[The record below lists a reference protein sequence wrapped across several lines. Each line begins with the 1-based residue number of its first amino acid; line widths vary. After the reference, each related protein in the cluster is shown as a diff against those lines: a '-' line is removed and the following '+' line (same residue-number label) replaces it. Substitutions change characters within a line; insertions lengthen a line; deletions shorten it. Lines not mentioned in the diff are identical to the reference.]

1 MDKKPKILVV
11 DDDPE
16 LVQVTSRILRSKLYE
31 VIVAYNGKEGLQK
44 ARKEKPDLIILDIL
58 MPVMDGFSASDEFKK
73 DKSLS
78 GVPIIALTSFS
89 ESLGQPFDYQ
99 FDEYVNKPVRPK
111 ELLDIVD
118 KHLTRK
124 GFEV

>member
-16 LVQVTSRILRSKLYE
+16 LVQVVSRILRSKLYE

-118 KHLTRK
+118 KHLTGK
-124 GFEV
+124 GFKV